1 MELPGSA
8 IPLIEAHGIT
18 RVYLRGQEKV
28 EALRNIDLEIQPG
41 TFNVIV
47 GPSGGGKSTLLH
59 LLGGIDRPTSGSLSV
74 KGVALESASEAE
86 LTRFRRDHIGFVF
99 QFFNLLPSIS
109 ALENV
114 AMPLLAKGWR
124 RRDAMQRAEPFLEQV
139 GLDSCKQRRPGQL
152 SGGEQQRVAI
162 ARAFAGEPKL
172 LMADEPTGNLDGAT
186 GFEVADLM
194 FRLNREH
201 GTTLVLVTHDLSL
214 AARCGRRLSLAAG
227 RLVGDERSEPL
238 PSA

>member
-1 MELPGSA
+1 MNQPGTA
-8 IPLIEAHGIT
+8 TPLIEAHGIT

-28 EALRNIDLEIQPG
+28 EALRNINLEIQPG

-59 LLGGIDRPTSGSLSV
+59 LLGGIDRPTSGSLLV
-74 KGVALESASEAE
+74 KGVALESASEVE

-99 QFFNLLPSIS
+99 QFFNLLSSIS

-124 RRDAMQRAEPFLEQV
+124 RRDAMQRAAPFLKQV

-162 ARAFAGEPKL
+162 ARAVAGEPCL
-172 LMADEPTGNLDGAT
+172 VLADEPTGDLDANT
-186 GFEVADLM
+186 SEEVMKLM
-194 FRLNREH
+194 LGLNRQL
-201 GTTLVLVTHDLSL
+201 GTTFIVATHNERFAAFADRLFELRSGLLSETIQ
-214 AARCGRRLSLAAG
+214 S
-227 RLVGDERSEPL
+227 
-238 PSA
+238 